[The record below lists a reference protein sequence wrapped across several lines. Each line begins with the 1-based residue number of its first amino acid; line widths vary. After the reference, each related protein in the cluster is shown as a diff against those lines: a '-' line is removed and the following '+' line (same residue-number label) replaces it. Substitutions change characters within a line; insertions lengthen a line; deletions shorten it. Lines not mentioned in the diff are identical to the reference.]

1 MILSLQI
8 FQTWMILF
16 EISFFKKVM
25 LSGFNFG
32 AWNSTVTN
40 AIKCFFIFLF
50 NYCVCEYACV
60 CVCSCTLMKLFSE
73 GLNRGSRTLDLDL
86 LLVISPLMWVVG
98 TKVRSSKKT
107 VNIVDCWAPA
117 HFYYKQTK
125 YNSLAKWLSHTHY
138 EGNDGGTDLGK

>member
-1 MILSLQI
+1 MFLYI
-8 FQTWMILF
+8 FIQQ
-16 EISFFKKVM
+16 
-25 LSGFNFG
+25 
-32 AWNSTVTN
+32 
-40 AIKCFFIFLF
+40 
-50 NYCVCEYACV
+50 CVCEYACV

-125 YNSLAKWLSHTHY
+125 YNSLAKWYSHTHY
-138 EGNDGGTDLGK
+138 EGNDGGTDLGKYWFDPNKECGWEETRSKSLKEKKSWGPVSWLENSACTHKLP